1 MQSVRKLG
9 LRIEMDNVKYFLCK
23 AGFFFNF
30 LFFKFSLIFKYV
42 NVIFIRGFCLTWR

>member
-23 AGFFFNF
+23 AGFFLI

-42 NVIFIRGFCLTWR
+42 NVIFVRVFCLTWR